1 MATLGRMVERIRE
14 DIDRGTDFDGRIKQ
28 AICDAIVYYGTRR
41 LGFNSKRARAVIESG
56 METVALP
63 TDWVEAD
70 FMRLEDDGQRQP
82 FREVQY
88 DWIEERRDNDADR
101 GVPEVYA
108 IEHRQMRIWPIP
120 DHSYTLVFSF
130 QYRLTN
136 VSISSSD
143 AETNAWFT
151 EAEQP
156 IRKWAQGDLLIQ
168 YIDGAEK
175 IAKGKL
181 LKQEADDAM
190 DVLEAAAVREQST
203 GTVQGFL

>member
-1 MATLGRMVERIRE
+1 MSNFGRMVERIRE

-41 LGFNSKRARAVIESG
+41 LGFNTKRARAVIESG

-63 TDWVEAD
+63 LDWIEAD
-70 FMRLEDDGQRQP
+70 YMRLEDDGQRLP

-88 DWIEERRDNDADR
+88 DVIEEHRDNDDDR
-101 GVPEVYA
+101 GTPQEYA
-108 IEHRQMRIWPIP
+108 IQHRQMRLWPIP

-130 QYRLTN
+130 QYRLTD
-136 VSISSSD
+136 VSISASD
-143 AETNAWFT
+143 GATNAWMV

-168 YIDGAEK
+168 YIDGPEK

-181 LKQEADDAM
+181 LKDEADDVM
-190 DVLEAAAVREQST
+190 NVLESAAAREQSA
-203 GTVQGFL
+203 GTIKGFI